1 MKGILLNKSLR
12 RLMILGS
19 MMGVFAMATH
29 AHADDVPVYAAAGVK
44 APLLELAAEFEKTSG
59 HRPALVFDTAGA
71 TLQRFLKDPG
81 AQFLITGDARIRDAQ
96 KAGKLREGVVREVG
110 ATVGGFA
117 VPPGRAKPD
126 IGTPEKLKAALI
138 AAPRIVFSDPER
150 GATIGLHFLKVIE
163 KLGVREQVLKKA
175 TIAKDGVE
183 TMRVILAGEADLGV
197 TQIAEV
203 VQADREALVG
213 PFPREF
219 DLATTYSLW
228 YSADAAPAVKAFA
241 QLITGPTGREKMRQ
255 YGLRPPSE

>member
-1 MKGILLNKSLR
+1 MGESLR
-12 RLMILGS
+12 CLLILGS
-19 MMGVFAMATH
+19 VTGVFAMATRVY
-29 AHADDVPVYAAAGVK
+29 AGDLLMYAAAGVK
-44 APLLELAAEFEKTSG
+44 EPLIELAAQFEKTSG
-59 HRPALVFDTAGA
+59 NRIALVFDTAGA

-81 AQFLITGDARIRDAQ
+81 AAFVITGETRIRDAE
-96 KAGKLREGVVREVG
+96 KTGTLKGGVTREVA

-117 VPPGRAKPD
+117 VPPGKSRPD
-126 IGTPEKLKAALI
+126 IGTPEKLKAALL

-150 GATIGLHFLKVIE
+150 GATVGLHFMKVIE
-163 KLGVREQVLKKA
+163 KLGIKEQVLKKA
-175 TIAKDGVE
+175 MIAKDGVE

-203 VQADREALVG
+203 VQANRDALVG

-228 YSADAAPAVKAFA
+228 YRTDASPTVIAFA
-241 QLITGPTGREKMRQ
+241 QMITGPSGREKLRQ